1 MPLSTIVPGTKLK
14 CDLNTEELPVSF
26 HYDIEKFRL
35 RDGKVIRKVISR
47 IISDAG
53 ARGGKTDIILTNDQ
67 KVYEINSEFLG
78 HDYFTDIITFNY
90 NKGKIISGEIYISVD
105 RVKDNA
111 EKFSVPFKSEVR
123 RVIFHGFLHLCGY
136 DDSTGEQK
144 VKMSEMEEMYLALS
158 YAE

>member
-1 MPLSTIVPGTKLK
+1 MAQGTKLK
-14 CDLNTEELPVSF
+14 CDLNTEKLPVNF

-35 RDGKVIRKVISR
+35 RDGKVIRKVVGR

-53 ARGGKTDIILTNDQ
+53 TRLGKTDVILTSDR

-78 HDYFTDIITFNY
+78 HDYNTDIITFNY
-90 NKGKIISGEIYISVD
+90 NKGKIINGEIYVSVD

-111 EKFSVPFKSEVR
+111 KEFSVAFKAEIR
-123 RVIFHGFLHLCGY
+123 RVIFHGVLHLCGY
-136 DDSTGEQK
+136 DDSTEVQK
-144 VKMSEMEEMYLALS
+144 RKMTEMEEMYLALS

>member
-1 MPLSTIVPGTKLK
+1 MPV
-14 CDLNTEELPVSF
+14 NF

-47 IISDAG
+47 IINDSG
-53 ARGGKTDIILTNDQ
+53 ARSGRTDIILTNDK

-78 HDYFTDIITFNY
+78 HDYYTDIITFNY
-90 NKGKIISGEIYISVD
+90 NKGKTVNGEIYISVD
-105 RVKDNA
+105 RIKDNA
-111 EKFSVPFKSEVR
+111 DKFSVQFRSEIR

-136 DDSTGEQK
+136 DDSTAEQK
-144 VKMSEMEEMYLALS
+144 RKMSEMEEMYLALS